1 MCAGYGGF
9 VTTAAPVA
17 GDVDLAAVGAVLA
30 EPARAKVLLA
40 LVDGR
45 ALAASVLAQEAG
57 VAPSTA
63 SHHLSR
69 LLDAGLIACT
79 PRGRHRYFA
88 LAGPQVAAL
97 IEAVARVAPT
107 EPVRSLRQG
116 TRAHAVRYAR
126 HCYDHLAGRLGV
138 AVADALAEPMPDATD
153 PAIPANGA
161 APDPAVSRTLSPA
174 GAARLAELGVAAYPG
189 QAVRGCLDWT
199 EQRAHLAGP
208 VGRAM
213 LARLLDLGWL
223 ARRPG
228 TRALTI
234 TDTGRRQLPDRVGVS
249 LP

>member
-1 MCAGYGGF
+1 MCASYRGL
-9 VTTAAPVA
+9 VTSAAVLA

-45 ALAASVLAQEAG
+45 TLAASVLAEEAG

-69 LLDAGLIACT
+69 LVDAGLIACT
-79 PRGRHRYFA
+79 PRGRHRYFT

-97 IEAVARVAPT
+97 IEAVARVAPH

-138 AVADALAEPMPDATD
+138 AVADA
-153 PAIPANGA
+153 
-161 APDPAVSRTLSPA
+161 VSRTGEPTPGEPVARELTTE
-174 GAARLAELGVAAYPG
+174 GAHRLCELGVTSAPC
-189 QAVRGCLDWT
+189 QIVRGCLDWT
-199 EQRAHLAGP
+199 EQRPHLAGP
-208 VGRAM
+208 IGREL
-213 LARLLDLGWL
+213 LARLLELDWL
-223 ARRPG
+223 ARQPA
-228 TRALTI
+228 TRALSVTG
-234 TDTGRRQLPDRVGVS
+234 TGRRQLPVRLGVS